1 VVVMP
6 KGGTVDVS
14 AIIQAVLCAAVVAGA
29 AALFE
34 LLPGRA
40 GPGEQP
46 PGDRRVAE
54 RVPRAVHEL

>member
-1 VVVMP
+1 VVMP

-40 GPGEQP
+40 GPADQP
-46 PGDRRVAE
+46 PDRPVPE
-54 RVPRAVHEL
+54 PVPRAVREL

>member
-14 AIIQAVLCAAVVAGA
+14 AIIQAVLCAAVVVA
-29 AALFE
+29 AAVLFE

-40 GPGEQP
+40 GPGDQWS
-46 PGDRRVAE
+46 DRPAPE
-54 RVPRAVHEL
+54 PVPRAVREL